1 MDPIQ
6 FALEP
11 RDRTRSPKRCEETA
25 AYDDTV
31 PPGAFSWVILAAV
44 LLLIPVILVG
54 SLSAHRSGTNVIGV
68 AGSGEP
74 FIEAEELDER
84 IPRGWQ

>member
-1 MDPIQ
+1 MDLIQ

-11 RDRTRSPKRCEETA
+11 RDRTRSPRRCEETA
-25 AYDDTV
+25 AYDDV
-31 PPGAFSWVILAAV
+31 LPRGAFSWVILAAV
-44 LLLIPVILVG
+44 LLLIPVILLG
-54 SLSAHRSGTNVIGV
+54 SLAAHRSDTNVAGV

-84 IPRGWQ
+84 IRRGWQ